1 MKKLA
6 IAVLAACA
14 MFVFM
19 AENARAHDDEHH
31 TPAPPPTP
39 AAQAAAVPR
48 DNWGGAPAH
57 VAVSALAGVVC
68 ATHIYP
74 KQSLKAFGCA
84 MVPGVLK
91 EIVDSQSKGNHFSQR
106 DIVSD
111 AVGAAIGVYT
121 GGLMLT
127 YSEHTK
133 TTTVAISIPLQ

>member
-6 IAVLAACA
+6 VAVLAVCA

-19 AENARAHDDEHH
+19 AEHAHAHDDG
-31 TPAPPPTP
+31 PRNPPPPP
-39 AAQAAAVPR
+39 AAQATG

-57 VAVSALAGVVC
+57 VAVSALAGIAC
-68 ATHIYP
+68 STHIYP

-84 MVPGVLK
+84 MTPGVLK
-91 EIVDSQSKGNHFSQR
+91 EVIDSTQRGNRFSVK
-106 DIVSD
+106 DLVAD
-111 AVGAAIGVYT
+111 AVGAGIGVYT

-127 YSEHTK
+127 YSERTK